1 MFYVRCL
8 VSTKFLLHLRSRE
21 SWRRAIT
28 SGECSDDATEVGV
41 EVVVDS
47 LDHAELLH
55 KSTNVPSIYGELT
68 DGGSSP
74 TTRKLDRMD

>member
-21 SWRRAIT
+21 SWRRAIAG
-28 SGECSDDATEVGV
+28 GECSDDATEAGV

-47 LDHAELLH
+47 PDHVELPH
-55 KSTNVPSIYGELT
+55 KSTNVPRIYGDLT
-68 DGGSSP
+68 GGGGSP